1 MPIDSGDTAW
11 IMVSTGLVFLMI
23 GGVGFLEAGLIR
35 SKNASSIIMKVLFTA
50 VIGLIAWFILG
61 FTVAFGPTN
70 GWVGAL
76 DYIAL
81 TNVTMEPLLE
91 THTIPGYLF
100 FLYQGMFAAITIA
113 LISGGLAERMRFGP
127 WLVFIPIWMILI
139 YAPLANWVWGGGWLA
154 QLGAL
159 DFAGGIVVHLSAAFG
174 SLASALIL
182 GRRLGFG
189 TPSVM
194 AGHNVPYQFLA
205 LFLLWFGWN
214 GFNGGSALAANGIAV
229 SAVVATNLAAAGAG
243 LSTVL
248 LGWAVTKKPSASLG
262 ANGPIAGLAA
272 VTPASGYIEP
282 WAGLVIGL
290 IAGIVFYVGVL
301 FFKNR
306 LKVDDVCDV
315 IAIHGM
321 TCIWG
326 TLSVAIFASPM
337 ITGSVSG
344 LVYGSTELVGPQAV
358 GTATGAAFGFVG
370 TYVILRV
377 INAVTPI
384 RIKPDQEEIG
394 EDISLHGEES
404 YRLA

>member
-1 MPIDSGDTAW
+1 
-11 IMVSTGLVFLMI
+11 
-23 GGVGFLEAGLIR
+23 
-35 SKNASSIIMKVLFTA
+35 
-50 VIGLIAWFILG
+50 
-61 FTVAFGPTN
+61 
-70 GWVGAL
+70 
-76 DYIAL
+76 
-81 TNVTMEPLLE
+81 
-91 THTIPGYLF
+91 
-100 FLYQGMFAAITIA
+100 MFAAITIA
-113 LISGGLAERMRFGP
+113 LITGGLAERMRFGP
-127 WLVFIPIWMILI
+127 WLVFIPIWMVLI

-189 TPSVM
+189 TPTVM

-229 SAVVATNLAAAGAG
+229 SAIVATNLAAAGAG

-248 LGWAVTKKPSASLG
+248 LGWAVTKKPSSSLG

-321 TCIWG
+321 TCVWG

-404 YRLA
+404 YRLT